1 MKMGTVLQGRQEL
14 GTIPRVRAGT
24 LRNYGRNWFLAFL
37 GLVPGSKFLRVPDS
51 VPELLDIFK

>member
-1 MKMGTVLQGRQEL
+1 MGTVLQGRQEL

-37 GLVPGSKFLRVPDS
+37 ELVPGSKFLRVPDS